1 MAIQSGF
8 QALADAKATTPKAEG
23 NDTEVASD
31 PPEDPLETAVGRE
44 LLAEIC
50 NISQQYQLF
59 IREHVEITPTMRA
72 ECRAPTADQRWL
84 MRQMNSIDRQIERKT
99 RLLLEVQDR
108 KCRPARARRRNWLS
122 PNPSE

>member
-8 QALADAKATTPKAEG
+8 QALADAKAATPQAEVH
-23 NDTEVASD
+23 DMDEASD
-31 PPEDPLETAVGRE
+31 PPEDPFQTAVGRE

-59 IREHVEITPTMRA
+59 IREHVEITPTMRE
-72 ECRAPTADQRWL
+72 ECLAPTAEQRWL
-84 MRQMNSIDRQIERKT
+84 MRQMNSTDRQIERKT

-108 KCRPARARRRNWLS
+108 RGRPVKARRRNWLGA
-122 PNPSE
+122 NKSE